1 MRGTG
6 HRVGEVGMTR
16 LRAIAPLL
24 VAAVLTAIAVVTVQ
38 SAGCDD
44 PGRYELVAGQYQLVG
59 GCIAP
64 GDIVVPDP
72 GPQPPLPAADRAP
85 AKG

>member
-1 MRGTG
+1 
-6 HRVGEVGMTR
+6 MTR

-38 SAGCDD
+38 SAGCDE
-44 PGRYELVAGQYQLVG
+44 PGRYELVAGTYELVG

-64 GDIVVPDP
+64 GDLVVPEP
-72 GPQPPLPAADRAP
+72 APVSPLPAADRAP
-85 AKG
+85 AKP

>member
-1 MRGTG
+1 
-6 HRVGEVGMTR
+6 MTR

-24 VAAVLTAIAVVTVQ
+24 VAAVLTAIAVVTVK

-44 PGRYELVAGQYQLVG
+44 PGRYELVRRWLRAGRGLHRARRHRRARACPG
-59 GCIAP
+59 GSTAHRRP
-64 GDIVVPDP
+64 RP
-72 GPQPPLPAADRAP
+72 AP

>member
-1 MRGTG
+1 
-6 HRVGEVGMTR
+6 MTR
-16 LRAIAPLL
+16 LRAIAPLF

-44 PGRYELVAGQYQLVG
+44 PGRYELVAGGYELVG

-72 GPQPPLPAADRAP
+72 APKPAPPTDATAP

>member
-1 MRGTG
+1 
-6 HRVGEVGMTR
+6 MTR

-24 VAAVLTAIAVVTVQ
+24 VAAVLTAIAVFTVK

-44 PGRYELVAGQYQLVG
+44 PGRYELVAGGYQLVG

-64 GDIVVPDP
+64 GDLVVPEP
-72 GPQPPLPAADRAP
+72 APITPLPPAGTAP

>member
-1 MRGTG
+1 
-6 HRVGEVGMTR
+6 MTR
-16 LRAIAPLL
+16 LRTIAPLF

-44 PGRYELVAGQYQLVG
+44 PGRYELVAGGYELVG

-64 GDIVVPDP
+64 GDIVVPAP
-72 GPQPPLPAADRAP
+72 TPKPPHPTDATAP

>member
-1 MRGTG
+1 
-6 HRVGEVGMTR
+6 MTR

-24 VAAVLTAIAVVTVQ
+24 VAAALAAVAVATVDA
-38 SAGCDD
+38 AGCKD
-44 PGRYELVAGQYQLVG
+44 PGRYELGPHGYELVG

-64 GDIVVPDP
+64 GDVMVPDP
-72 GPQPPLPAADRAP
+72 VPPAMPANGTDAP

>member
-1 MRGTG
+1 
-6 HRVGEVGMTR
+6 MTR

-24 VAAVLTAIAVVTVQ
+24 VAAVLTAIAVVTVK

-44 PGRYELVAGQYQLVG
+44 PGRYELVAGGYELVG

-64 GDIVVPDP
+64 GDIVVPEP
-72 GPQPPLPAADRAP
+72 SPIPPPLPAVERAP
-85 AKG
+85 AKS